1 MAGEYNLWLK
11 LKLKMSLA
19 IVLHQFYSKS
29 HTSAAI
35 CQIGPS
41 LTKIGPKTDH
51 FSMQNW
57 AKSGPKCAPN
67 PDQYHRIEY
76 LPASRL
82 FGPYITSKA
91 SLNACS
97 KRPISSF
104 FLPFL
109 VKSRLFGVN
118 PDHFR
123 TNFFKKVRIR
133 TKVRKIR
140 TKWEH
145 CIQNNSEPIKH
156 VLICWHTKNGHF

>member
-1 MAGEYNLWLK
+1 MVGWVAGENNLWLK

-82 FGPYITSKA
+82 FGPYITSEA

-97 KRPISSF
+97 KRPIFILLSSIF
-104 FLPFL
+104 SQIQTFWCKSGPFPDQFLQ
-109 VKSRLFGVN
+109 KSTDPNQSPENTDQMGAL
-118 PDHFR
+118 
-123 TNFFKKVRIR
+123 
-133 TKVRKIR
+133 
-140 TKWEH
+140 
-145 CIQNNSEPIKH
+145 
-156 VLICWHTKNGHF
+156 HTK